1 MMQLTDF
8 REPVPKLTELLQL
21 LIKLNGSDLH
31 ITINT
36 PPRVRVNGDL
46 GELSGYPILTAEDTK
61 TYAHSVMS
69 HTQKADF
76 EDRHQID
83 LSFGIQG
90 LSRFRVNVF
99 DQRNGIGIVFRAI
112 PFDVLPVDKLK
123 LPSPLVE
130 LCDRPNGLVLITGP
144 TGSGKSTTLAALLD
158 KINRERP
165 VHILTIEDPIEFIHS
180 HKKGCVN
187 QREVGPNTASF
198 PEALRGALRQ
208 DPDVILV
215 GEMRDLETIESAL
228 RIAETGHLTFAT
240 LHTNTAS
247 STITRIIDVFP
258 ANQQAQIRTQLS
270 NVLAGVMCQQLLPK
284 ADGSGRVMAIEL
296 MLPNSAIRNNIR
308 EDKVHLIQN
317 VMSSGQDQH
326 GMMILNQ
333 SLAQLVAEGTVTFEA
348 ACLRSNNVDELR
360 EKLGHLKN
368 TESVHVPSSAATT
381 IQSRPSMHSNN
392 RAGVFA

>member
-1 MMQLTDF
+1 M
-8 REPVPKLTELLQL
+8 
-21 LIKLNGSDLH
+21 S
-31 ITINT
+31 
-36 PPRVRVNGDL
+36 PP
-46 GELSGYPILTAEDTK
+46 
-61 TYAHSVMS
+61 
-69 HTQKADF
+69 QKADF

-83 LSFGIQG
+83 LSFGVQG

-99 DQRNGIGIVFRAI
+99 DQRNGIAIVFRAI
-112 PFDVLPVDKLK
+112 PFDVVPAEKLN

-130 LCDRPNGLVLITGP
+130 LCQRPRGLVLITGP

-165 VHILTIEDPIEFIHS
+165 GHILTIEDPIEFIHG
-180 HKKGCVN
+180 HKKCVVN

-198 PEALRGALRQ
+198 PDALHAGLRQ
-208 DPDVILV
+208 DPNFVLV
-215 GEMRDLETIESAL
+215 GEMRDLETIECAL
-228 RIAETGHLTFAT
+228 RVAETGHLTFAT
-240 LHTNTAS
+240 LHTNTAA

-258 ANQQAQIRTQLS
+258 ANQQAQIRTQLA
-270 NVLAGVMCQQLLPK
+270 NVLEGVCCQQLLPK

-308 EDKVHLIQN
+308 EDKLHLIQN

-326 GMMILNQ
+326 GMVILNQ
-333 SLAQLVAEGTVTFEA
+333 SLAHLVAERIVTFEA
-348 ACLRSNNVDELR
+348 ACLRTNNVDELR

-368 TESVHVPSSAATT
+368 TEHLHVPSAPTSF
-381 IQSRPSMHSNN
+381 HSNN